1 MSSQRN
7 SIDQFHELSYYT
19 LSHQGKE
26 FIHQHAVDA
35 FTAQHATENTKPIA
49 LYFALAGLYLYLE
62 KNYTGKQVQNAHV
75 QMSNQTKKFPA
86 FNLPSFRGDITVEDV
101 MACAPGNDRN
111 TQIRKWCESV
121 WDAYRNEREKV
132 ISFTEAILT

>member
-7 SIDQFHELSYYT
+7 STDQYHELSYYT

-35 FTAQHATENTKPIA
+35 FTAQHATANTKPIA

-62 KNYTGKQVQNAHV
+62 KNYTGKQVQNVHV
-75 QMSNQTKKFPA
+75 QMSNKTKKFPS
-86 FNLPSFRGDITVEDV
+86 FNLPSFRGDITVDDV